1 MYIKKM
7 IIVNIVCS
15 VLAIIR
21 SQITTDSRIKTCG
34 WGWIWCHFSEA
45 TMILHLCTTTP
56 PLFFI
61 IIIIKYPHEP

>member
-21 SQITTDSRIKTCG
+21 SQITTDARIKIVAG
-34 WGWIWCHFSEA
+34 VGSGA
-45 TMILHLCTTTP
+45 ILVKLQCFYICAPQPP

-61 IIIIKYPHEP
+61 KYPHES

>member
-1 MYIKKM
+1 M

-21 SQITTDSRIKTCG
+21 SQITTDARLKTCG

-45 TMILHLCTTTP
+45 TLKLFTSVHHSPPP
-56 PLFFI
+56 PLFLLLNIPTNLRFI
-61 IIIIKYPHEP
+61 Q